1 VIHMMLLAGGVT
13 LAAGLVGAAII
24 VASRGRTALTM
35 ILSTVFVAVAA
46 TSAGVAVAANRM
58 FISRHDSDVLAAV
71 LTTSTVVAVVCAA
84 VVGRRVSQLIEDHSR
99 AEASLHAEHE
109 LEHNRRELVSWMSHD
124 LRSPLAGIRAMAE
137 ALEDGV
143 VDGDEAIA
151 SYHRGI
157 REESERLTSMVDGLF
172 ELSRIHGGSL
182 VLNKERVALS
192 DIVAQSLPTMAAL
205 AANKHVQLDDEIAD
219 VAVDVDVRDL
229 TRVLS
234 NLLANAIRHTPTG
247 GHISIRGSLVAAEA
261 NLSVDDQ
268 CGGIAGVHLPHVFD
282 VSFRGTAARTPSV
295 DGGAGLG
302 LAIARGIVDAH
313 GGRIAVAN
321 TARGCRFTISLPVAS
336 SLETTMPPTRH
347 ARPPVP
353 VRSLDPRR

>member
-1 VIHMMLLAGGVT
+1 
-13 LAAGLVGAAII
+13 
-24 VASRGRTALTM
+24 
-35 ILSTVFVAVAA
+35 
-46 TSAGVAVAANRM
+46 M
-58 FISRHDSDVLAAV
+58 FISRHDSNVLAAV
-71 LTTSTVVAVVCAA
+71 LTTSAVVAVVCAA
-84 VVGRRVSQLIEDHSR
+84 VVGRRVSQLIEGHSR
-99 AEASLHAEHE
+99 AAASLHAEHE
-109 LEHNRRELVSWMSHD
+109 LDHNRRELVSWMSHD

-157 REESERLTSMVDGLF
+157 REESERLTRMVDGLF

-182 VLNKERVALS
+182 VLNKERVTLG
-192 DIVAQSLPTMAAL
+192 DIVAQSLPAMAAL
-205 AANKHVQLDDEIAD
+205 AANKHVQLADEVAD
-219 VAVDVDVRDL
+219 VAINVDVRDL

-247 GHISIRGSLVAAEA
+247 GEISIRGAVVDGEA
-261 NLSVDDQ
+261 RLSVEDE
-268 CGGIAGVHLPHVFD
+268 CGGIAVAHLPHVFD
-282 VSFRGTAARTPSV
+282 VAFRGTTARTPSS

-302 LAIARGIVDAH
+302 LAIARGIADAH

-336 SLETTMPPTRH
+336 SLETTMPTSHR
-347 ARPPVP
+347 ARTPVQVLSP
-353 VRSLDPRR
+353 DPRR